1 MPGMSNHYRTSPIR
15 RRSYKLWLTRKALC
29 AHVCNEGLF
38 SFGFKSSVTRM
49 IHQQLN
55 QYQFAWQRNYHE
67 HIIRDDS
74 GLEEIRKYIMNNPVN
89 WKDDDLWV
97 E

>member
-1 MPGMSNHYRTSPIR
+1 
-15 RRSYKLWLTRKALC
+15 
-29 AHVCNEGLF
+29 
-38 SFGFKSSVTRM
+38 M